1 LFKSNSDLKSLFQG
15 FKDLKTDDELRS
27 NEALENHATLVMTTL
42 DDAITHID
50 NFDYVSEVLRKTGA
64 SHHRFEGFNSENFWQ
79 IKDPFLD
86 AVKVTLED
94 RYTDNMEAI
103 YKIAITFILKT
114 MVEGMEDH
122 RNSNANT
129 IKAADT

>member
-1 LFKSNSDLKSLFQG
+1 MIIRFLAGPQSTVPVIKYPGINQARELRHLRLFKSNSDLKSLFQG

-64 SHHRFEGFNSENFWQ
+64 SHHRFEGFNSENFWCLWLSSQ
-79 IKDPFLD
+79 LMGGTNEVFGSR
-86 AVKVTLED
+86 AS
-94 RYTDNMEAI
+94 
-103 YKIAITFILKT
+103 F
-114 MVEGMEDH
+114 
-122 RNSNANT
+122 
-129 IKAADT
+129 